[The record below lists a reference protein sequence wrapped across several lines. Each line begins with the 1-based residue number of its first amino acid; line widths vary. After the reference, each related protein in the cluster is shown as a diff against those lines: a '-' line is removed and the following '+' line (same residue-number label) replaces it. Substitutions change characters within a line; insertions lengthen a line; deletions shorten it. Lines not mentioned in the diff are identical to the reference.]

1 MARAESGD
9 ALPLND
15 LRTYRY
21 RSLESSG
28 TTLARYGVDIPL
40 LTRINTDRGGAYF
53 CSTLPTAQYSSLE
66 RDGVVFYIMLQRALG
81 EGCRAL
87 AEASQRDAAPD
98 ALTDREQW
106 KAVAPE
112 GDIVSVS
119 QRGMHAGVYR
129 DETYWV
135 AVNRSETE
143 DTAKAAGVEAVDA
156 LFNGISYRRIDVE
169 VGDTSSLANEL
180 WRIFLIAMLVALIV
194 EAVLSLPSKRVESEP
209 VLDFAT
215 AEGNA
220 D

>member
-1 MARAESGD
+1 
-9 ALPLND
+9 
-15 LRTYRY
+15 
-21 RSLESSG
+21 
-28 TTLARYGVDIPL
+28 
-40 LTRINTDRGGAYF
+40 
-53 CSTLPTAQYSSLE
+53 
-66 RDGVVFYIMLQRALG
+66 MLQRALV

-106 KAVAPE
+106 KAVAPA
-112 GDIVSVS
+112 GNTVSVS

-135 AVNRSETE
+135 AVNRSEAE
-143 DTAKAAGVEAVDA
+143 DTAKPASVESVDA
-156 LFNGISYRRIDVE
+156 LFDGVSYRRIDVE

-209 VLDFAT
+209 VVNFAD
-215 AEGNA
+215 A